1 MEDGTDTGE
10 VFDQELTR
18 VLREHGQM
26 LEEQSLALLAAGA
39 TSISVPGVILRARL
53 RAPRRWRHGL
63 LALTSED
70 PASGEVLGTSS
81 SPLRR
86 TGRNH
91 GSLSLIEE
99 ITTRLALQ
107 LAYGPPVQDTMGDAG
122 PTPHD
127 QT

>member
-1 MEDGTDTGE
+1 MEDGPDNGE
-10 VFDQELTR
+10 VIDHELTR

-26 LEEQSLALLAAGA
+26 LEEHSLALLATGV
-39 TSISVPGVILRARL
+39 TSISVPGVTLHARL
-53 RAPRRWRHGL
+53 RVPRRWRPGL

-86 TGRNH
+86 TGRIH

-99 ITTRLALQ
+99 ITIHLALQ
-107 LAYGPPVQDTMGDAG
+107 LAYGPPAQDTMA
-122 PTPHD
+122 
-127 QT
+127 